1 MIITDKKFLKSK
13 KNIYLHNLNVIIDN
27 PGFANLHNY
36 RQNNLVYKFP
46 ILDCEYIA
54 KKYNLNLEKKI
65 DTCFIGQVS
74 AHRDYRNKL
83 LDKLS
88 NKTNI
93 YI

>member
-1 MIITDKKFLKSK
+1 MIYILWDTTDKKFLKSK

-54 KKYNLNLEKKI
+54 KKYNLKLEKK
-65 DTCFIGQVS
+65 
-74 AHRDYRNKL
+74 N
-83 LDKLS
+83 
-88 NKTNI
+88 
-93 YI
+93 